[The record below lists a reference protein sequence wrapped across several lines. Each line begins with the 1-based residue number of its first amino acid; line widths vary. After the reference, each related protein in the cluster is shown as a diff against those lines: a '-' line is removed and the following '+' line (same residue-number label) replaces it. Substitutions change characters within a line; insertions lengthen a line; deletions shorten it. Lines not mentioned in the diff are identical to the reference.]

1 MIFPLRNAHGAA
13 AVLASLLFSVTAQAQ
28 NELWVLNE
36 TPPSLGRVD
45 LTSFAY
51 QEVLSFEDAGFAT
64 DLEIQD
70 DAAVVVLENR
80 VVKVDLTSGQ
90 IVADTE
96 LLGAQEAALLEDGTV
111 VVTRGGL
118 DDAWQPLN
126 LTSHLV
132 WLDGD
137 DLGLEGELLPT
148 EGPTL
153 PSQEIVVVDGKVY
166 IAVNNGWAFGQEVG
180 RLGCWDVEQD
190 TYSEWD
196 LGEGAENPVA
206 LHVLGGDLFTVN
218 NGDWSS
224 TTVTRASLGDLSSTT
239 TVALDGVSVGCN
251 ASAFVDTKLAV
262 QISGENGLR
271 LLDGPSM
278 VWEEGAVLNADA
290 PSAYS
295 LITHPT
301 YGWTCAGVTDY
312 VTFGEIQIRTAEG
325 EWLATVPVGVS
336 PGSLA
341 WRSSEV
347 SNLEEAVFPTTKT
360 VAGEWDGLGREAGNV
375 IPGMPALRIVRKA
388 NGQVSKTI
396 QFSN

>member
-1 MIFPLRNAHGAA
+1 MCVAA
-13 AVLASLLFSVTAQAQ
+13 ATALTPSSWAQ
-28 NELWVLNE
+28 DELWVLNE
-36 TPPSLGRVD
+36 TPPSLGRID
-45 LTSFAY
+45 LTSFSY
-51 QEVLSFEDAGFAT
+51 EELLSFDNVGYAT
-64 DLEIQD
+64 DLEIQGD
-70 DAAVVVLENR
+70 LAVVVLENR
-80 VVKVDLTSGQ
+80 VVKVDLSTGQ
-90 IVADTE
+90 MLADVE
-96 LLGAQEAALLEDGTV
+96 LLGAQEATLLDDGTV

-118 DDAWQPLN
+118 DDAWQPLD
-126 LTSHLV
+126 LTSFLV

-153 PSQEIVVVDGKVY
+153 PSQEVMVHNGKVY
-166 IAVNNGWAFGQEVG
+166 VAVNNGWAFGQEVG
-180 RLGCWDVEQD
+180 RLGCWDVEED
-190 TYSEWD
+190 IYSEWD
-196 LGEGAENPVA
+196 LGEGAKNPVA
-206 LHVLGGDLFTVN
+206 LHVLDGDLFTVN

-224 TTVTRASLGDLSSTT
+224 TSVSRTSLSDLATVE

-295 LITHPT
+295 LIVHPSH
-301 YGWTCAGVTDY
+301 GWTCAGVTDY
-312 VTFGEIQIRTAEG
+312 VTYGEIQIRTAEG

-341 WRSSEV
+341 WRTLDV
-347 SNLEEAVFPTTKT
+347 SNLDE
-360 VAGEWDGLGREAGNV
+360 VALPVVQGHAEGQWDALGRSNDATV
-375 IPGMPALRIVRKA
+375 PGLPSLRLVRTA
-388 NGQVSKTI
+388 DGQVSKTV
-396 QFSN
+396 QVSQ